1 MTTEK
6 ISIEN
11 NLKLKLLK
19 EEEIYQKAK
28 KIGREYNLSPGEY
41 ISIIKRVLK
50 RKIKENEN

>member
-1 MTTEK
+1 MTSEK

>member
-1 MTTEK
+1 MKTEK
-6 ISIEN
+6 IYGEV

-28 KIGREYNLSPGEY
+28 QIGMSYKLSPNEF

-50 RKIKENEN
+50 RKLKENEK